1 MIAHASSSLTLRHS
15 TLLAD
20 LAVALAMAVFV
31 AGMCVALAW
40 IAPFELVPPRVR

>member
-1 MIAHASSSLTLRHS
+1 MIAHPSPTPTR
-15 TLLAD
+15 TLLGD
-20 LAVALAMAVFV
+20 IAVAFVMAVFV